1 MVPLIRI
8 LRFFLLS
15 LCAITMM
22 SAMAD
27 DGNLLTL
34 RDKCTALTEK
44 ADHRQA
50 LRVAGRLLHEARAA
64 GNRNYEAYGL
74 YYEGVSDILLGNN
87 ERGKERLDQALALAL
102 ETENDTILPSIY
114 NAMGIFEAEKN
125 NQTLAS
131 DYFYRAL
138 KYAMKI
144 KDDKRREK
152 VEINLAHIYYIR
164 RDTSGT
170 ELVRE
175 VYEKA
180 LARGNDNIAIPAG
193 YYYACFL
200 CLKGDNE
207 MASHCLADVM
217 GMAEKSNYKEM
228 SSLYKLQAEI
238 CYHRGQLGSARM
250 WLDKAL
256 EAQVDAQAATVPE
269 IYLSMAQVAAAG
281 GKYEESNAIAAK
293 GERIASETGVY
304 NILADFYALV
314 SGNYEKMGNTAAAL
328 EYQKKHQVIADS
340 IYHYEKERAI
350 KEFTI
355 KYSVDKR
362 EQELA
367 YNREMLVKESQKN
380 TILVVS
386 IVILLLAAGVLA
398 VMYRRQVSLYRAIA
412 KQNRNALTRGG
423 LLAPRVTEGNDSDDD
438 AESAE
443 TQPDANPN
451 DTDEDKKLLYQR
463 ICRLL
468 EKDKVYTDSSL
479 TRETLA
485 KMAGS
490 NRTYLSIA
498 INKNAGVSFSQ
509 FINSYRIQEAVR
521 VLSDPANADY
531 PLKALASDLGFSSMT
546 TFYKQFQSEVG
557 MTPSA
562 YRKTIL
568 SL

>member
-1 MVPLIRI
+1 
-8 LRFFLLS
+8 
-15 LCAITMM
+15 
-22 SAMAD
+22 
-27 DGNLLTL
+27 
-34 RDKCTALTEK
+34 
-44 ADHRQA
+44 
-50 LRVAGRLLHEARAA
+50 
-64 GNRNYEAYGL
+64 
-74 YYEGVSDILLGNN
+74 
-87 ERGKERLDQALALAL
+87 
-102 ETENDTILPSIY
+102 
-114 NAMGIFEAEKN
+114 
-125 NQTLAS
+125 
-131 DYFYRAL
+131 
-138 KYAMKI
+138 MKI
-144 KDDKRREK
+144 KDDRRREK
-152 VEINLAHIYYIR
+152 VEINLAHIFYLR
-164 RDTSGT
+164 RDTTGIK
-170 ELVRE
+170 LVRE

-180 LARGNDNIAIPAG
+180 SARGNDDIAIPAG

-200 CLKGDNE
+200 CLRGDNE
-207 MASHCLADVM
+207 RASQCLADVLKK
-217 GMAEKSNYKEM
+217 AERTNYKEM

-238 CYHRGQLGSARM
+238 CYHRGQYGMARR

-256 EAQVDAQAATVPE
+256 DAQVDAQAATVPE
-269 IYLSMAQVAAAG
+269 IYLSMAEVAAAE
-281 GKYEESNAIAAK
+281 GKYEESNNIAAK
-293 GERIASETGVY
+293 GEQIASDTGVF

-340 IYHYEKERAI
+340 IYHFEKERAI
-350 KEFTI
+350 NEFTI

-423 LLAPRVTEGNDSDDD
+423 LLAPRVMEVDDGEDEAENVEELPDENRND
-438 AESAE
+438 A
-443 TQPDANPN
+443 
-451 DTDEDKKLLYQR
+451 DEDKKLLYQR

-468 EKDKVYTDSSL
+468 EKDKVYTDSGL

-490 NRTYLSIA
+490 NRTYLSVA

-509 FINSYRIQEAVR
+509 FINSYRIQEAIR
-521 VLSDPANADY
+521 VLSDPANSDY
-531 PLKALASDLGFSSMT
+531 PLKALSSDLGFSSMT